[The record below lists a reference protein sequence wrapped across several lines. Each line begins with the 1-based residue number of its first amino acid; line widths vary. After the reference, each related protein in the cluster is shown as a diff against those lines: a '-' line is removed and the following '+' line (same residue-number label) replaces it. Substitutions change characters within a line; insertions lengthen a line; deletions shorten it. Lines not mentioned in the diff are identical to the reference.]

1 MNILWRDECGRMKK
15 IKIKEK
21 NIMEIFYIS
30 VCMLM
35 GGIIGMGLAD
45 ILVENTWQR
54 AIITG
59 LTPLIFY
66 AVFCILRK
74 RIEIV

>member
-1 MNILWRDECGRMKK
+1 MKK

-21 NIMEIFYIS
+21 NIMEIFYVS

-35 GGIIGMGLAD
+35 GGIIGAGIASNLGV
-45 ILVENTWQR
+45 IPGQR
-54 AIITG
+54 AIITV
-59 LTPLIFY
+59 LTALIFY
-66 AVFCILRK
+66 AVFYILRK